1 MAFGGESER
10 SERARV
16 QREAPVVPPSSADAR
31 DARAAADH
39 TPADVALRLAVEAL
53 SAEICWFVANDAGAR
68 GIFVA
73 AGAATES
80 RSRPPTT

>member
-10 SERARV
+10 SERARI
-16 QREAPVVPPSSADAR
+16 QRRAPALPSSPADAR
-31 DARAAADH
+31 HARASADH
-39 TPADVALRLAVEAL
+39 ATTPDIALRLAVEAL

-68 GIFVA
+68 GVFV
-73 AGAATES
+73 AATES